1 MGDRFVTNNSVYH
14 PDYGLPDEVRIRAL
28 RDAEEMHIN
37 LAAQKN
43 RVAMSTL
50 YKWRKDM
57 KREQA

>member
-1 MGDRFVTNNSVYH
+1 VTNNSVYH

-28 RDAEEMHIN
+28 RDAEDMHIS

-50 YKWRKDM
+50 YRWRKDM